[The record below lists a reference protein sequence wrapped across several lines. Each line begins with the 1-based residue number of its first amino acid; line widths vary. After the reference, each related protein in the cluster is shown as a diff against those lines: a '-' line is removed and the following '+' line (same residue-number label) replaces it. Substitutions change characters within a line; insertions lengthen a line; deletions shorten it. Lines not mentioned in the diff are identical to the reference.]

1 MSVEQIERTNL
12 GLDPHILKDIY
23 CRMARIEAVDKAIRV
38 GLSSG
43 KLRFNYWPCTGQ
55 EAIPAT
61 IAQLI
66 DKNDYMVTTYR
77 GIHDQVAK
85 GVPLQ
90 GLFAE
95 ALGRIGGLNK
105 GKGGAPHISDPN
117 SGSMLTT
124 AIVGAGPP
132 IANGLAL
139 ATKLRKEKRVTIVNF
154 GDGATSI
161 GAVHEAMNMAGVWK
175 LPIIFLCQNNQLGE
189 YTRIPGYTAS
199 EDFAGRAKGYG
210 FKGVKLDGNDP
221 IAFYNGMKP
230 VIETVRNGEGP
241 VFVEAV
247 TLRLGRHAG
256 IGDNSE
262 LTKEELQ
269 AGKEAAPMLKVR
281 QLLIDAG
288 ICTDEELMQ
297 IEAAAK
303 EEVSAAVEAALES
316 LPTPYEEALIDVFGD
331 ADVVPRRGFYPV
343 RDDVTISDEDAKT
356 VLMAEAVT
364 EATRIAMETDESVIL
379 LGEDVGDP
387 PGGVFKTSVG
397 LQTQFGPERVRPTPI
412 AEQSIIGAGTGA
424 ALVGMKPIA
433 EIMFAD
439 FAAVCLD
446 QIVNHT
452 AKQRYMSGAATHVPM
467 TIRMIVGGGI
477 GGFGAQH
484 SQSLEAWLLHT
495 PGLKVAYPSNPLDA
509 KGLLLSC
516 IFDEDPCVHLESIAL
531 LRAFKGPMPAGDYR
545 IPLGVAKVVKPG
557 TDITLVTYGWQV
569 HQSLAAA
576 QTLEAEGVIVEV
588 VDLRSLM
595 PIDYHRVLASV
606 KKTRRALVVH
616 AATEFCGLGSEI
628 ASTINEELFSTLK
641 APASRFG
648 ADYAPIAY
656 SQQIEISQVPSS
668 SSIAARVREVMAFKD

>member
-1 MSVEQIERTNL
+1 MSVDQIDRANL
-12 GLDPHILKDIY
+12 GLDPEILKNIY
-23 CRMARIEAVDKAIRV
+23 FRMARIEAVDKGIRT

-43 KLRFNYWPCTGQ
+43 KLRFNYWACTGQ
-55 EAIPAT
+55 EVIPAT
-61 IAQLI
+61 IAQLT

-77 GIHDQVAK
+77 GVHDQVAK
-85 GVPLQ
+85 GVDIQ

-95 ALGRIGGLNK
+95 SLGRIGGLNK
-105 GKGGAPHISDPN
+105 GKGGAPHISDPT

-139 ATKLRKEKRVTIVNF
+139 ATKLRGEKRVTIVNF

-161 GAVHEAMNMAGVWK
+161 GAIHEAMNMAGVWK
-175 LPIIFLCQNNQLGE
+175 LPVIFMCQNNQIGE
-189 YTRIPGYTAS
+189 YTKPAGYTAS

-221 IAFYNGMKP
+221 VAFYNGMKD
-230 VIETVRNGEGP
+230 VIEAVRNGEGP

-256 IGDNSE
+256 IGDNPD
-262 LTKEELQ
+262 LTKEELE
-269 AGKEAAPMLKVR
+269 AGKANAPMVKVR
-281 QLLIDAG
+281 ALLIDAG
-288 ICTDEELMQ
+288 IATDEELAVV
-297 IEAAAK
+297 EADAK
-303 EEVSAAVEAALES
+303 EEVRAAIEGALQS
-316 LPTPYEEALIDVFGD
+316 PVTPYEETLIDVYGD
-331 ADVVPRRGFYPV
+331 PDVVPRRGHYPV
-343 RDDVTISDEDAKT
+343 REDVTISEEGAPV
-356 VLMAEAVT
+356 VLMSAAIT
-364 EATRIAMETDESVIL
+364 EATRIAMEADPEVIL

-424 ALVGMKPIA
+424 ALVGMKPIT

-467 TIRMIVGGGI
+467 TMRIIVGGGI
-477 GGFGAQH
+477 YGFGAQH
-484 SQSLEAWLLHT
+484 SQSLESWLLHT

-509 KGLLLSC
+509 KGMLLSC
-516 IFDEDPCVHLESIAL
+516 IFDEDPCVHFESIAL
-531 LRAFKGPMPAGDYR
+531 LRAFKGPLPEGDYR

-557 TDITLVTYGWQV
+557 TDITLISYGWQL
-569 HQSLAAA
+569 HQSLTAAKA
-576 QTLEAEGVIVEV
+576 LEEEGISVEV
-588 VDLRSLM
+588 IDLRSLM
-595 PIDYHRVLASV
+595 PIDYHRVLESV

-656 SQQIEISQVPSS
+656 STEIEIGQVPNPN
-668 SSIAARVREVMAFKD
+668 SIAARVREIVAFKD

>member
-1 MSVEQIERTNL
+1 MSVDQMDRTNL
-12 GLDPHILKDIY
+12 GLDPQILKDIY
-23 CRMARIEAVDKAIRV
+23 FRMARIEAVDKAIRT

-61 IAQLI
+61 IAQLT

-105 GKGGAPHISDPN
+105 GKGGAPHISDPS

-124 AIVGAGPP
+124 AIVGSGPP

-139 ATKLRKEKRVTIVNF
+139 AAQLRGEDRITVVNF

-189 YTRIPGYTAS
+189 YTKPADYTAS
-199 EDFAGRAKGYG
+199 DDFAGRAKGYG

-221 IAFYNGMKP
+221 VAFYNGMKD
-230 VIETVRNGEGP
+230 VIEAVRSGEGP
-241 VFVEAV
+241 IFVEAL

-256 IGDNSE
+256 IGDNPNIS
-262 LTKEELQ
+262 KEELE
-269 AGKEAAPMLKVR
+269 AGKAAAPMVAVR
-281 QLLIDAG
+281 ALLISAG
-288 ICTDEELMQ
+288 IATEEELSAV
-297 IEAAAK
+297 EAAAK
-303 EEVSAAVEAALES
+303 EEVAAAVDAALES
-316 LPTPYEEALIDVFGD
+316 PATPCEETLVDVYGD
-331 ADVVPRRGFYPV
+331 SDVVPRRGHYPV
-343 RDDVTISDEDAKT
+343 REDVTVSDEGART

-364 EATRIAMETDESVIL
+364 EATRIAMEADPEVIL
-379 LGEDVGDP
+379 LGEDVGAP
-387 PGGVFKTSVG
+387 TGGVFKTSVG
-397 LQTQFGPERVRPTPI
+397 LQTRFGSGRVRPTPI
-412 AEQSIIGAGTGA
+412 AEQAIIGAGTGA
-424 ALVGMKPIA
+424 ALVGMKPIS

-446 QIVNHT
+446 QIVNHA

-484 SQSLEAWLLHT
+484 SQSLESWLLHT

-516 IFDEDPCVHLESIAL
+516 IFDEDPCVHMESIAL
-531 LRAFKGPMPAGDYR
+531 LRAFKGPLPEGDYR

-576 QTLEAEGVIVEV
+576 KTLEA
-588 VDLRSLM
+588 
-595 PIDYHRVLASV
+595 
-606 KKTRRALVVH
+606 
-616 AATEFCGLGSEI
+616 
-628 ASTINEELFSTLK
+628 
-641 APASRFG
+641 
-648 ADYAPIAY
+648 
-656 SQQIEISQVPSS
+656 
-668 SSIAARVREVMAFKD
+668 

>member
-1 MSVEQIERTNL
+1 MSVDQIDRTNL
-12 GLDPHILKDIY
+12 GLDPQILKDIY
-23 CRMARIEAVDKAIRV
+23 CRMARIEAVDKAIRT

-55 EAIPAT
+55 EVIPAT
-61 IAQLI
+61 IAQLT

-77 GIHDQVAK
+77 GVHDQIAK
-85 GVPLQ
+85 GVDVQ

-95 ALGRIGGLNK
+95 SLGRIGGLNK
-105 GKGGAPHISDPN
+105 GKGGAPHISDPA

-124 AIVGAGPP
+124 AIVGSGPP

-139 ATKLRKEKRVTIVNF
+139 AAKLRGEKRVTIVNF

-161 GAVHEAMNMAGVWK
+161 GAMHEAMNMAGVWK
-175 LPIIFLCQNNQLGE
+175 LPIIFMCQNNRFGE
-189 YTRIPGYTAS
+189 YTRQAGYTAS
-199 EDFAGRAKGYG
+199 EDLAGRAKGYG
-210 FKGVKLDGNDP
+210 FRGVKLDGNDP
-221 IAFYNGMKP
+221 VALYNGMKE
-230 VIETVRNGEGP
+230 VVEAVRAGEGP
-241 VFVEAV
+241 VFVEAM

-256 IGDNSE
+256 IGDNPDLS
-262 LTKEELQ
+262 KEELEI
-269 AGKEAAPMLKVR
+269 GKAQAPMVKVR
-281 QLLIDAG
+281 ALLIDAG
-288 ICTDEELMQ
+288 IATDEELSE
-297 IEAAAK
+297 IEAGYKA
-303 EEVSAAVEAALES
+303 EVAAAVDAALQS
-316 LPTPYEEALIDVFGD
+316 PPTPYEETLIDVYGD
-331 ADVVPRRGFYPV
+331 SDVVPRRGHYPV
-343 RDDVTISDEDAKT
+343 REDVTISEEGART

-364 EATRIAMETDESVIL
+364 EATRIAMEADDEVIL

-397 LQTQFGPERVRPTPI
+397 LQNQFGAERVRCTPI

-433 EIMFAD
+433 ELMFAD

-484 SQSLEAWLLHT
+484 SQSLESWLLHT

-516 IFDEDPCVHLESIAL
+516 IFDEDPCVHMESIAL
-531 LRAFKGPMPAGDYR
+531 LRAFKGPLPEGDYR
-545 IPLGVAKVVKPG
+545 IPLGVAKVVRPG
-557 TDITLVTYGWQV
+557 TDITLITYGWQV

-576 QTLEAEGVIVEV
+576 KTLEAEGISVEV
-588 VDLRSLM
+588 IDLRTLM
-595 PIDYHRVLASV
+595 PIDYHRVLESV
-606 KKTRRALVVH
+606 KKTGRALVVH

-628 ASTINEELFSTLK
+628 AATINEQLFSKLK

-656 SQQIEISQVPSS
+656 SQEIEISQMPNPN
-668 SSIAARVREVMAFKD
+668 SIAARVREVMTFKD